1 MSRVAGPV
9 EGPVEG
15 RVEVAP
21 AEGAL
26 PDQFVSAAHQFERHL
41 RSERGLA
48 AHTVRGYVGDVQALL
63 EHVARRGRRDI
74 ADIDLADLRSW
85 LANLSVRG
93 RARSTI
99 ARRTSGAAAFTS
111 WAHSSGLA
119 PRDVGALLARPKAAR
134 TLPTVLR
141 ADQMKAA
148 IDGAQDRAESGDPV
162 AVRDW
167 TITELLYATGIRVG
181 ELVALDIDDLDGHR
195 RTVKVLGKGSKERSV
210 PYGVPAE
217 QALGQWL
224 HSGRPQLAVSGA
236 GGSGAALFVGVRGR
250 RIDQRTVRRLIHEQM
265 MEVEGA
271 PDLGPHGLRH
281 SAATHLLE
289 GGADLRSVQ
298 ELLGHATLA
307 TTQIYTHVSV
317 ERLKRAYD
325 QAHPRA

>member
-1 MSRVAGPV
+1 VSLP
-9 EGPVEG
+9 PQFDD
-15 RVEVAP
+15 
-21 AEGAL
+21 AL
-26 PDQFVSAAHQFERHL
+26 EQFERHL
-41 RSERGLA
+41 RAERGLA
-48 AHTVRGYVGDVQALL
+48 AHTVRGYLGDVQGLL
-63 EHVARRGRRDI
+63 EHVSRRGRREI

-111 WAHSSGLA
+111 WAHGRGLA
-119 PRDVGALLARPKAAR
+119 GRDVGGLLARPKAAR

-141 ADQMKAA
+141 ADQIKAA
-148 IDGAQDRAESGDPV
+148 IDGAKERADSGDPV
-162 AVRDW
+162 AIRDW

-181 ELVALDIDDLDGHR
+181 ELVALDVDDLDGHR
-195 RTVKVLGKGSKERSV
+195 RTVKVLGKGDKERSV
-210 PYGVPAE
+210 PFGVPAE
-217 QALGQWL
+217 RALAQWL
-224 HSGRPQLAVSGA
+224 DSGRPHLAVTVS
-236 GGSGAALFVGVRGR
+236 GGSGSSGGSRGSGPALFLGVRGH

-281 SAATHLLE
+281 TAATHLLE

>member
-1 MSRVAGPV
+1 MDS
-9 EGPVEG
+9 
-15 RVEVAP
+15 
-21 AEGAL
+21 EGADL
-26 PDQFVSAAHQFERHL
+26 PAPFVRALEQFERHL

-48 AHTVRGYVGDVQALL
+48 AHTVRGYLGDVQGLL
-63 EHVARRGRRDI
+63 DHVARRGRREI

-111 WAHSSGLA
+111 WAHSRGLA
-119 PRDVGALLARPKAAR
+119 GRDVGALLARPKAAR
-134 TLPTVLR
+134 TLPTVHR
-141 ADQMKAA
+141 VDQMKAA
-148 IDGAQDRAESGDPV
+148 IDGAQERADAGDPV
-162 AVRDW
+162 AIRDW

-181 ELVALDIDDLDGHR
+181 ELVALDIDDLDRHR
-195 RTVKVLGKGSKERSV
+195 RTVKVMGKGSKERSV
-210 PYGVPAE
+210 PFGVPAE
-217 QALGQWL
+217 RALAQWL
-224 HSGRPQLAVSGA
+224 DIGRARLTASGSGDSRD
-236 GGSGAALFVGVRGR
+236 SGAALFLGVRGR

-271 PDLGPHGLRH
+271 PDLAPHGLRH